1 MELLIFI
8 ITLLVL
14 LLITNFISSF
24 ISFIPIALI
33 QIAVGIIFN
42 LAVQDFSIEVESEWF
57 LLLFI
62 APLLYYDGAHF
73 PRNQLWKLRLPILG
87 NAIILVLLTTLVG
100 GVFVHWLIPSIPLA
114 AAFALM
120 AILSPTDPV
129 AVNGIAKRV
138 QIPERIMNVVRG
150 ESLINDASG
159 LVAFKY
165 AVAAIVTGYFSIQ
178 LAIGDFLYT
187 FFVGGIIGAIGAMLI
202 FLLRFSIRKFPNID
216 VTFYVLIQLLTPFI
230 LYLVSEELFHASG
243 VIAVVAG
250 GILSAIFNE
259 KTEHLVAQEQILTD
273 NLWSILTF
281 TLNGVIFLLLG
292 LILPTATKTVFTS
305 HEFPNDLLSLYVLVI
320 GIAVLL
326 IRLIWTMI
334 FNQLD
339 YRLFKNPEKVY
350 FKDEVLTTLVGVRG
364 TITMV
369 GILSLPL
376 AMNSGDSFPERQL
389 LIFLAA
395 GVILFTLIIA
405 TIFLPLLSE
414 PTKDK
419 DIKLVEEKRKMI
431 HQAILSIRAN
441 MNDENAVAALQLIK
455 QYNVMLLNVDRQQG
469 EKNLQSQRL
478 QALQMRKLG
487 LQLEGFYTEKY
498 LTEKNIDPSIRSEL
512 EYKFKEKMKGFNTN
526 PFTILLKQFRSM
538 IHQRNI
544 DKLSP
549 DMLHQIK
556 IGESE
561 LNNYVTA
568 SIVEHMKNNPD
579 ISLDIANR
587 LIIYY
592 QHLQKAYQNEDQ
604 LDREQQIEDLSF
616 IAIEAQRGLIND
628 WYREGEIT
636 NEVAR
641 ELKRFLISLESI
653 ILMEQ
658 EE

>member
-469 EKNLQSQRL
+469 EKNLQNQRL